1 MSRSRVL
8 VIVVLAAAGLAALF
22 GGEYGTFDW
31 LELRR
36 QEREQRAAIAELT
49 TEVDSLQRYAK
60 RLQTDRRLLEDLARG
75 EYGMI
80 AKGEYLYR
88 FSRDSLDAK

>member
-1 MSRSRVL
+1 MSRPRALVVL
-8 VIVVLAAAGLAALF
+8 VLVAAAIAAVF
-22 GGEYGTFDW
+22 GGEYSTFDW

-80 AKGEYLYR
+80 AKGEFLYR